1 MNKKLI
7 VVLIIS
13 LIALLGASVGVT
25 YAWLTSTGNKTIE
38 YTVGKVSYTITGKV
52 DASTVIVLGQNLTSS
67 FEIENKSDVY
77 TNLRVSVS
85 TSMEGWTI
93 GEAGTTDA
101 PNTTDHILVAANEAQ
116 GWELVTDTAN
126 NVMYFYYGQKADSGV
141 AGKEDLAPSTS
152 PDAFPFSEFKLNGY
166 KVGNDYSG
174 KTITITITFYAKQA
188 DYVTWEAL
196 GSFSFETGLPK
207 NTQA

>member
-7 VVLIIS
+7 VVLMIC

-25 YAWLTSTGNKTIE
+25 YAWLTSTGSDTIE
-38 YTVGKVSYTITGKV
+38 YTVGDVSYTITGEV
-52 DASTVIVLGQNLTSS
+52 DDSTVIVPGQNLTSS
-67 FEIENKSDVY
+67 FEIENKSNVY

-101 PNTTDHILVAANEAQ
+101 PNTTDHILVAVNSE
-116 GWELVTDTAN
+116 GWELVTEN

-141 AGKEDLAPSTS
+141 AGKEDLAPSTA
-152 PDAFPFSEFKLNGY
+152 PNAFPFSEFKLNGY
-166 KVGNDYSG
+166 KVGNEYSG
-174 KTITITITFYAKQA
+174 NTITITITFYAKQA

-196 GSFSFETGLPK
+196 GSFSFETGLP
-207 NTQA
+207 NNAQA

>member
-7 VVLIIS
+7 VVLMIC

-25 YAWLTSTGNKTIE
+25 YAWLTSTGSKTIE
-38 YTVGKVSYTITGKV
+38 YTVGDVSYTITGKV
-52 DASTVIVLGQNLTSS
+52 DASTVIVPGQNLTSS
-67 FEIENKSDVY
+67 FEIKNDSNVY

-85 TSMEGWTI
+85 TSMQGWTI
-93 GEAGTTDA
+93 GEAGTAET
-101 PNTTDHILVAANEAQ
+101 PNTTDHILVAVNSE
-116 GWELVTDTAN
+116 GWELVTEN
-126 NVMYFYYGQKADSGV
+126 NVMYFYYGQKEDTEGEL
-141 AGKEDLAPSTS
+141 GKEDLAPSTA

-166 KVGNDYSG
+166 KVGNEYSG

-196 GSFSFETGLPK
+196 GSFSFETGLP
-207 NTQA
+207 NNAQA

>member
-7 VVLIIS
+7 VVLMIC

-25 YAWLTSTGNKTIE
+25 YAWLTSTGSKTIE
-38 YTVGKVSYTITGKV
+38 YTVGDVSYTITGKV
-52 DASTVIVLGQNLTSS
+52 DASTVIVPGQNLTSS
-67 FEIENKSDVY
+67 FEIKNDSNVY

-85 TSMEGWTI
+85 TSMQGWTI
-93 GEAGTTDA
+93 GKAGTTET
-101 PNTTDHILVAANEAQ
+101 PNTTDHILVAVNAE
-116 GWELVTDTAN
+116 GWELVTEN

-141 AGKEDLAPSTS
+141 AGKEDLAPNTA
-152 PDAFPFSEFKLNGY
+152 PNAFPFSEFKLNGY
-166 KVGNDYSG
+166 KVGNEYSG

-196 GSFSFETGLPK
+196 GSFSFESGLPT
-207 NTQA
+207 NAQA

>member
-7 VVLIIS
+7 VVLMIS

-25 YAWLTSTGNKTIE
+25 YAWLTSTGSDTIE
-38 YTVGKVSYTITGKV
+38 YTVGDVSYTITGKV
-52 DASTVIVLGQNLTSS
+52 DASTVIVPGQNLTSS
-67 FEIENKSDVY
+67 FEIKNNSNVY

-85 TSMEGWTI
+85 TSMQGWTI
-93 GEAGTTDA
+93 GKAGTAQT
-101 PNTTDHILVAANEAQ
+101 PNTTDHILVAANAE
-116 GWELVTDTAN
+116 GWELVTEN
-126 NVMYFYYGQKADSGV
+126 NVMYFYYGQKADSGL

-166 KVGNDYSG
+166 KVGNEYSG

-188 DYVTWEAL
+188 DYVTWDEL

-207 NTQA
+207 NAQA

>member
-13 LIALLGASVGVT
+13 LIALIGASVGVT
-25 YAWLTSTGNKTIE
+25 YAWLTSTGSDTIE
-38 YTVGKVSYTITGKV
+38 YTVGKVSYTINGEV
-52 DASTVIVLGQNLTSS
+52 DASTVIVPGQNLTSS

-85 TSMEGWTI
+85 TSMQGWTI
-93 GEAGTTDA
+93 GEAGTAQT
-101 PNTTDHILVAANEAQ
+101 PNTTDHILVAVNAE
-116 GWELVTDTAN
+116 GWELVTENDA
-126 NVMYFYYGQKADSGV
+126 MYFYYGQKEDSKG
-141 AGKEDLAPSTS
+141 GLGTEDLAPSTS
-152 PDAFPFSEFKLNGY
+152 PDTFPFSEFKLNGY
-166 KVGNDYSG
+166 KVGNEYSG

-188 DYVTWEAL
+188 DHVTWDEL